1 VANALLA
8 PLSALGQVLTHG
20 TVAILANITAI
31 VLSLPLLV
39 VLGLVAVHSGSLGIL
54 PIGLALLVGILP
66 NPASAGLQAIARGL
80 AQREDPVLKEG
91 WNGLRQLGMRALR
104 CWLVSVLVTGVV
116 IVNIVFYAG
125 QRGLLA
131 GILVTF
137 WSVLL
142 AVWLAM
148 HLYIYPL
155 LFVQENRKVFL
166 TYRNAL
172 VLVASRPG
180 VTLAVGP
187 IWIVVLLVGA
197 ASGLATIIALTLA
210 AAIQH
215 NVFKGLL
222 PTLRSSV

>member
-1 VANALLA
+1 
-8 PLSALGQVLTHG
+8 
-20 TVAILANITAI
+20 
-31 VLSLPLLV
+31 
-39 VLGLVAVHSGSLGIL
+39 
-54 PIGLALLVGILP
+54 
-66 NPASAGLQAIARGL
+66 
-80 AQREDPVLKEG
+80 
-91 WNGLRQLGMRALR
+91 
-104 CWLVSVLVTGVV
+104 
-116 IVNIVFYAG
+116 
-125 QRGLLA
+125 
-131 GILVTF
+131 VTF
-137 WSVLL
+137 WSLLL

-155 LFVQENRKVFL
+155 LFVQENRKIFL

-172 VLVASRPG
+172 VLVASRPA

-222 PTLRSSV
+222 PALESAD